1 MSKVF
6 DDIKTSL
13 EEVKRMISGELV
25 PPYEVHIEDHLLVR
39 IRENGETIWT
49 LEDAVDQLN
58 ETDLSHVKTPAEF
71 FRTVRDILKQGQ
83 AGMARIYGVP
93 VRTYERWERDERIN
107 SRASA
112 KTSLIRL
119 MAKEPAALVRA
130 ARNPAPEIGF
140 TSSP

>member
-1 MSKVF
+1 
-6 DDIKTSL
+6 
-13 EEVKRMISGELV
+13 MISGELV
-25 PPYEVHIEDHLLVR
+25 PPYEVHFEDHLLVR

-49 LEDAVDQLN
+49 LEEAAEQLG
-58 ETDLSHVKTPAEF
+58 ETDFSHVKTPAEF
-71 FRTVRDILKQGQ
+71 FRTVREILKQGQ

>member
-71 FRTVRDILKQGQ
+71 FRTVRDILRQGQ

>member
-1 MSKVF
+1 MSKLF

-13 EEVKRMISGELV
+13 EEVRAILEGEMV
-25 PPYEVHIEDHLLVR
+25 APYEQIFEDHLLVR

-49 LEDAVDQLN
+49 LEDAADQLL
-58 ETDLSHVKTPAEF
+58 ETDFSGIQTPAEF
-71 FRTVRDILKQGQ
+71 FRTVREILKQGQ